1 NHTLLQLNIDII
13 DQYII
18 NEQNTGHY
26 SHAYSIAELESL
38 IGPFHLSPLS
48 LVPKPH
54 STKFRL
60 IQD

>member
-1 NHTLLQLNIDII
+1 NFI

-18 NEQNTGHY
+18 SEQSTGRY
-26 SHAYSIAELESL
+26 SRTYSPSELESL
-38 IGPFHLSPLS
+38 IGPFQTSPLG
-48 LVPKPH
+48 LVPKPN